1 MFDFRIVGFIIIS
14 KRDYVFSMEYM
25 LFLFIGKMYVCVCAA
40 GVDTVEAYS
49 ALLETKL
56 LSFSHQ

>member
-1 MFDFRIVGFIIIS
+1 
-14 KRDYVFSMEYM
+14 MEYM
-25 LFLFIGKMYVCVCAA
+25 LFLFIGEMYVCVCAA

-56 LSFSHQ
+56 LSFSHQWNVQANEHM